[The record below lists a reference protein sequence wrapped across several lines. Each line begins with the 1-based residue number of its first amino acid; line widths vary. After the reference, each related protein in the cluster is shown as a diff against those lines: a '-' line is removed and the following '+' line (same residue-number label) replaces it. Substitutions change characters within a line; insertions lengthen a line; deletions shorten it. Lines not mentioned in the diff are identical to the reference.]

1 MRAAMKATRSTG
13 PHASV
18 QKYDLL
24 TAMAVA
30 GLNGKTVFQTS
41 MLRLV
46 ALVTARYNWKLDELT
61 VGQRDLARM
70 WSVDERTVKREIKRL
85 LSDDILIQLRP
96 GVRGRVAA
104 YRLNQ
109 GEIYRRSES
118 HWQKVGPDF
127 AARMD
132 TNRQGPNGVGQTV
145 VRVDFR
151 PTTAPEFPQETAWGR
166 TCARLADMDPDLYRS
181 WFSALVFEEFK
192 QASLYLR
199 APSSFVANYIVTH
212 HLKRLQDVASSEFG
226 SISRLDIRF

>member
-1 MRAAMKATRSTG
+1 MKATRSKG
-13 PHASV
+13 PQAAV

-24 TAMAVA
+24 TAMAIA
-30 GLNGKTVFQTS
+30 GLNGKAVFQTS

-85 LSDDILIQLRP
+85 LGEHILIQLRP

-118 HWQKVGPDF
+118 HWDEVGPDF
-127 AARMD
+127 AARMG
-132 TNRQGPNGVGQTV
+132 TNRQGPELVGPTV
-145 VRVDFR
+145 VQVDFR
-151 PTTAPEFPQETAWGR
+151 PATVPGQTSKTAWGR
-166 TCARLADMDPDLYRS
+166 TCQRLSETDPDLYKS
-181 WFSALVFEEFK
+181 WFSALVFEDFD
-192 QASLYLR
+192 QAVLR
-199 APSSFVANYIVTH
+199 LGAPSSFVAKYIVTH
-212 HLKRLQDVASSEFG
+212 HQKRLQDVASREFG
-226 SISRLDIRF
+226 TVTKIEITF